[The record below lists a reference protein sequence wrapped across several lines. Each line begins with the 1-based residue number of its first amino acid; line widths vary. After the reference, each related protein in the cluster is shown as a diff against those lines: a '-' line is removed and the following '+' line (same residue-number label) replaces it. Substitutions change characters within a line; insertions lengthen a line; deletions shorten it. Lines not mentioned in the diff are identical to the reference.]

1 MGIEGFTEY
10 KKEDAEKYKRYG
22 WWWGITWGDM
32 LDKAADLYPNKEA
45 LVDDTGRFT
54 YASLRENVDRL
65 AIGLMKLGIKK
76 KDFVLLQLPNWHE
89 FIYTYFA
96 LHKIGAILVLL
107 VPRHAYAEI
116 SYLCGLTKPKAWIVP
131 ERYGKIDYLPLI
143 ESIRKENPQLEFIVS
158 ARAEGSDRFASLE
171 RLIDESQL
179 SQKNLKWLA
188 DRRPDPMEV
197 GQIMPTGG
205 TTGVPKAAPRTHND
219 YIANVEY
226 HARAWEITSEDTLLT
241 VAPVS
246 HGQGIQT
253 GLGGSF
259 ISYAKYVLT
268 ESTKPEDICRII
280 EKEKVTA
287 FPTVP
292 AVINRLLNFDGLKR
306 YDLSSLKKIYGG
318 GAPSTPELVRS
329 VYEKIGCKYVNAFG
343 SVEGSSAMTRLDDDI
358 DTICNTIGKKDCP
371 YTHFKIIDRD
381 GKELPP
387 NTSGEMVTKGPTIF
401 TGYFKSH
408 EANKDAFTHDGYF
421 RTGDLAKID
430 ENGYIKITGR
440 IKDIILRGG
449 ESISATEIEELIVK
463 HPDISDVAVVGMPDK
478 ELGERICA
486 YVQVSSGVKLE
497 FEEILSFLK
506 NQGASFLQLPE
517 RIEFIDAI
525 PLTKVGKADKNALR
539 EDIKKRVIRDNH
551 ISTPFL

>member
-1 MGIEGFTEY
+1 MGIEGFKKY
-10 KKEDAEKYKRYG
+10 QKEDVKKYIKYG

-32 LDKAADLYPNKEA
+32 FDKATDLYPNKEA

-54 YASLRENVDRL
+54 YALLRENVDRL

-89 FIYTYFA
+89 FIYAYFA

-107 VPRHAYAEI
+107 VPRHAYTEI
-116 SYLCGLTKPKAWIVP
+116 SYLCGLTKPKAWIIP
-131 ERYGKIDYLPLI
+131 ERYRKINYLPLI
-143 ESIRKENPQLEFIVS
+143 ENIRRENPQLEFIVS
-158 ARAEGSDRFASLE
+158 ARAKENDRFVSLE
-171 RLIDESQL
+171 RLIDQSEPSQE
-179 SQKNLKWLA
+179 NLEEL
-188 DRRPDPMEV
+188 DYRRPDPMVV

-205 TTGVPKAAPRTHND
+205 TTGVPNAAPRTHND

-226 HARAWEITSEDTLLT
+226 HARAWEITGEDTLLT

-246 HGQGIQT
+246 HGQGILA

-259 ISYAKYVLT
+259 ISYAKYILT
-268 ESTKPEDICRII
+268 ASTKPEDICRII

-292 AVINRLLNFDGLKR
+292 AIINRIVNFEGLNK

-318 GAPSTPELVRS
+318 GAPSTPELVRK
-329 VYEKIGCKYVNAFG
+329 VYEKIGCKYINAFG

-371 YTHFKIIDRD
+371 YTHFKVIDSD
-381 GKELPP
+381 GKEPPP

-401 TGYFKSH
+401 AGYFKSPDL
-408 EANKDAFTHDGYF
+408 NKEAFTYDGYF
-421 RTGDLAKID
+421 KTGDLAKID

-449 ESISATEIEELIVK
+449 ESISATEIEGLISA
-463 HPDISDVAVVGMPDK
+463 HPDIHDVAVVGMPDK
-478 ELGERICA
+478 DLGERICA
-486 YVQVSSGVKLE
+486 YIQVAPGSKVES
-497 FEEILSFLK
+497 EEIISFLK
-506 NQGASFLQLPE
+506 NLGASHLQLPE

-525 PLTKVGKADKNALR
+525 PLTKVGKADKKTLR
-539 EDIKKRVIRDNH
+539 DDIKKRLGH
-551 ISTPFL
+551 

>member
-10 KKEDAEKYKRYG
+10 RKEDAEKYIKYG
-22 WWWGITWGDM
+22 WWWGITWGDL

-45 LVDDTGRFT
+45 LVDDDGRFS
-54 YASLRENVDRL
+54 YSLLRENVDRL
-65 AIGLMKLGIKK
+65 SIGFINLGIKK

-89 FIYTYFA
+89 FICAYFA

-116 SYLCGLTKPKAWIVP
+116 SYLCALTRPKAWILP

-143 ESIRKENPQLEFIVS
+143 ESIKKENPQLAFFFS
-158 ARAEGSDRFASLE
+158 ARAGESDHFISLKS
-171 RLIDESQL
+171 LIDESKL
-179 SQKNLKWLA
+179 SQENLKKLA

-219 YIANVEY
+219 YIANAEY
-226 HARAWEITSEDTLLT
+226 HSRAWEITSDDTILT

-246 HGQGIQT
+246 HGQGILA

-259 ISYAKYVLT
+259 INFAKYVLT
-268 ESTKPEDICRII
+268 ESTKPENICRII

-292 AVINRLLNFDGLKR
+292 TLINRLVNFEGLKR

-318 GAPSTPELVRS
+318 GAPSSPELVKL
-329 VYEKIGCKYVNAFG
+329 VYERIGCKYVNAFG

-358 DTICNTIGKKDCP
+358 ETICNTIGKKDCP
-371 YTHFKIIDRD
+371 YTQFKIIDQD
-381 GKELPP
+381 GNELPP
-387 NTSGEMVTKGPTIF
+387 NTSGELVTKGPTIF
-401 TGYFKSH
+401 TGYFKSP
-408 EANKDAFTHDGYF
+408 EVNKDAFTHDGYF
-421 RTGDLAKID
+421 RTGDLANID

-449 ESISATEIEELIVK
+449 ESISATEIEALIVT
-463 HPDISDVAVVGMPDK
+463 HPNISDVAVVGMPDK

-486 YVQVSSGVKLE
+486 YVQVSSGSKIE
-497 FEEILSFLK
+497 ANEIVSFLK
-506 NQGASFLQLPE
+506 NKGASILQLPE
-517 RIEFIDAI
+517 RIEFIKEI
-525 PLTKVGKADKNALR
+525 PLTKVGKTDKKFLR
-539 EDIKKRVIRDNH
+539 DDIKKRMAIEQKKG
-551 ISTPFL
+551 SAK